1 MERWNRPEGVEVLA
15 EWRALQPDAVAYP
28 AVVRR
33 ENLTACALSLFA
45 YLGQAHTGAP
55 ADGADHRPMPRVTGV
70 EVLLLA
76 LIDDMYAR
84 PDARARGCCPGR
96 TASAGCEASVTISI
110 GR

>member
-1 MERWNRPEGVEVLA
+1 MSRDPEHDWTSLPRVPISLPQAAAWRAPGWEVERWNRPEGVEVLA

-55 ADGADHRPMPRVTGV
+55 ADGADHRPMPGS
-70 EVLLLA
+70 
-76 LIDDMYAR
+76 
-84 PDARARGCCPGR
+84 P
-96 TASAGCEASVTISI
+96 ASRCSCWP
-110 GR
+110 